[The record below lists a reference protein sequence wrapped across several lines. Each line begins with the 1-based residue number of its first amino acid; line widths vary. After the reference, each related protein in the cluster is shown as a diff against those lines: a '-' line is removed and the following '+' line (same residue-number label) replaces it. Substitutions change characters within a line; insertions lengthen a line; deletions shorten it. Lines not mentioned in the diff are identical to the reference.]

1 MCAHK
6 KIIHRRISTVGGRN
20 TCARA
25 NTPVRS
31 KHRHDRQEPRAPRRQ
46 RAGDAFA
53 RPAAGRAWGVGSTR
67 NSRATGGGRRR
78 KPPPQGR
85 RRGEEG
91 RPRELGEQGKG
102 PGGRV
107 DRGRGGWAGDG
118 GPGPPL
124 RGRPAGRVGE
134 GRPGSGRPGPDPSVG
149 GQAQRAGTERGC
161 TGGGEGS
168 RCSLAGAGLGPLL
181 RVAGSRA
188 PET

>member
-1 MCAHK
+1 MEAETRVHVQAPQLGLNTATTAMS
-6 KIIHRRISTVGGRN
+6 HMPLGGSAPG
-20 TCARA
+20 TH
-25 NTPVRS
+25 S
-31 KHRHDRQEPRAPRRQ
+31 PR
-46 RAGDAFA
+46 AFA

-91 RPRELGEQGKG
+91 RPREQGEQGQG

-107 DRGRGGWAGDG
+107 DRGREGGAGDG
-118 GPGPPL
+118 GPGSPL
-124 RGRPAGRVGE
+124 RGRPARGWGRESLAAG
-134 GRPGSGRPGPDPSVG
+134 GQGQIPGSGGKRSGRGPRG
-149 GQAQRAGTERGC
+149 GCA
-161 TGGGEGS
+161 GGGEGS
-168 RCSLAGAGLGPLL
+168 RCSLAGAGPGPLL